1 MSVRMPSSPGY
12 QKANMKVIKL
22 KTRPSIPVWKERAL
36 WGVAAA
42 VFMILS
48 IKPTLKALRRGYS
61 HMTETANFVNT
72 VGNYPQ

>member
-12 QKANMKVIKL
+12 QKTNMKTIKL
-22 KTRPSIPVWKERAL
+22 ETRPSRPVWKERTM
-36 WGVAAA
+36 WGAAAA

>member
-12 QKANMKVIKL
+12 QKANMKVIKSR
-22 KTRPSIPVWKERAL
+22 TRPSVPVWKERAL
-36 WGVAAA
+36 WGAAAA

>member
-1 MSVRMPSSPGY
+1 M
-12 QKANMKVIKL
+12 
-22 KTRPSIPVWKERAL
+22 WKERTL
-36 WGVAAA
+36 WGAAAA

>member
-1 MSVRMPSSPGY
+1 MSVRMPSSPGT
-12 QKANMKVIKL
+12 KTNMKTIKL
-22 KTRPSIPVWKERAL
+22 ETRPSRPVWKERTM
-36 WGVAAA
+36 WGAAAA